1 MRDALSSDSAPSFA
15 TPPSLTGSDRAWWLI
30 STTSLAT
37 IYALFAVIHL
47 QIWLETGA
55 LKGLG
60 VVFQETLIVALF
72 IARRPASHTTSSPIA
87 WIATAVGAFAVLFL
101 RPTGEALG
109 GLGAVWAGMQV
120 VAAVGYV
127 TSLGFLGRSFG
138 IVPAYRGLRTSGPYA
153 WVRHPV
159 YAAYLLANVGYLLE
173 SPSAWN
179 LGIIAL
185 QMLGQVV
192 RMDHEERV
200 LSSDPAYVE
209 YKTRVR
215 WRLVP
220 GLY

>member
-1 MRDALSSDSAPSFA
+1 MRGTPSPAPTSAAMPPLS
-15 TPPSLTGSDRAWWLI
+15 GSDRAWWLV
-30 STTSLAT
+30 STTGLAT
-37 IYALFAVIHL
+37 IYALFAAIHL
-47 QIWLETGA
+47 QMWMDTGE

-60 VVFQETLIVALF
+60 VVFQESLIVVLF
-72 IARRPASHTTSSPIA
+72 IARRPASRTSRSPIA
-87 WIATAVGAFAVLFL
+87 WIATAVGAFSILLL
-101 RPTGEALG
+101 RPEGDAVG
-109 GLGAVWAGMQV
+109 GLGAAWATMQI

-138 IVPAYRGLRTSGPYA
+138 VVPALRGVQTSGPYA

-159 YAAYLLANVGYLLE
+159 YAAYLLGNMGYLLE
-173 SPSAWN
+173 SPTAWN
-179 LGIIAL
+179 LGVIAL
-185 QMLGQVV
+185 QTLGQVV

-200 LSSDPAYVE
+200 LSEDPGYVE